1 MPSQAD
7 TAYMASDPTGMPWLG
22 LALEHRLYPVAGRAA
37 PWFAAAAALLC
48 ASALYIGFFR
58 LPHETVLGE
67 HHRILLIHLPAT
79 WMALF
84 IYFAMAA
91 AAGLGLFGAH
101 RLSAMVA
108 SALAPTG
115 GVFAFLALWTGSL
128 WGKPSWG
135 VWWVW
140 DAQLTCALLLLALF
154 LAVVMLQTAL
164 DDARRADR
172 AAAVLVLCGL
182 IALPVVY
189 ASMVRWGV
197 APPDSLLAPA
207 MRPGTMDT
215 LLAGMLVM
223 GAGLAAYT
231 VAAALTRLRTMI
243 LERERRSEW
252 AAHLAGD

>member
-1 MPSQAD
+1 MPSPAD
-7 TAYMASDPTGMPWLG
+7 TAYMASDPPGMPWLG
-22 LALEHRLYPVAGRAA
+22 MALEHKLYPLAGRAA

-48 ASALYIGFFR
+48 ALALYIGFFR
-58 LPHETVLGE
+58 LPHEIVLGE
-67 HHRILLIHLPAT
+67 HYRILLIHLPAS

-84 IYFAMAA
+84 IYCAMAA
-91 AAGLGLFGAH
+91 AAGVGLFGPH

-172 AAAVLVLCGL
+172 AAAVLILSGL

-189 ASMVRWGV
+189 ASVMRWSS
-197 APPDSLLAPA
+197 APHGTLLVPSLG
-207 MRPGTMDT
+207 PGTLDT
-215 LLAGMLVM
+215 LLGGMLVM
-223 GAGLAAYT
+223 GAGLIAYT
-231 VAAALTRLRTMI
+231 VAAALTRLQTVI

-252 AAHLAGD
+252 AVRLAGE